1 MKIYLAGPLFTTP
14 EQVFNRQLRD
24 LLEGA
29 GHEIWL
35 PQEHEP
41 RERSAQAI
49 FETDVAG
56 LDAAEVVVANMDGPD
71 PDSGTCWEC
80 GYAYKKKPVILF
92 RTDFREAG
100 DVRGSPFNLML
111 SASAVKVILA
121 PLASAQE
128 LAGRIVAALAE
139 LPVG

>member
-1 MKIYLAGPLFTTP
+1 MKLYLAGPLFTTA
-14 EQVFNRQLRD
+14 EQEFNRQLRD
-24 LLEGA
+24 RLESL
-29 GHEIWL
+29 GHEVWL

-56 LDAAEVVVANMDGPD
+56 LEGAEAVVANMDGSD

-80 GYAYKKKPVILF
+80 GYAYKKKPIIIF

-100 DVRGSPFNLML
+100 DVPSSPFNLML

-121 PLASAQE
+121 PLASVEE
-128 LAGRIVAALAE
+128 LARRIASTLAE
-139 LPVG
+139 LPGG